1 MKINSGTQSFNM
13 VNNNLRKDAKKGI
26 EDKFSHSE
34 NANTLDKEFA
44 MKPSFKENMKEIARD
59 GLMYGSLG
67 TLGGMAGLLMAGA
80 GILGQTSGGIQ
91 GAAAMALFT
100 GIATYNVMGGSGRPC
115 LVDTELRNHNLKIGF
130 AAAGIALGCGAISA
144 VSTPLAVGAGFVAGA
159 AGLYSLMDK

>member
-13 VNNNLRKDAKKGI
+13 INKNNLSKDEKKGI
-26 EDKFSHSE
+26 EDKFSLSK
-34 NANTLDKEFA
+34 NTDSLDKELV

-59 GLMYGSLG
+59 GLVYGSVALFGG
-67 TLGGMAGLLMAGA
+67 TAGLLMAGA
-80 GILGQTSGGIQ
+80 GILGQTGGIQ
-91 GAAAMALFT
+91 GAAAMSLLT
-100 GIATYNVMGGSGRPC
+100 GIAAYKVIGGSGGPGWYDND
-115 LVDTELRNHNLKIGF
+115 LSKSNAKIGL